1 MNRKLGGVWIVAMRG
16 RNPENP
22 NSGIKGDTFQQ
33 RLEPNQLGISN
44 TVTTVTKDN
53 LVLELWED
61 LMTLRN

>member
-1 MNRKLGGVWIVAMRG
+1 MRG

-22 NSGIKGDTFQQ
+22 NSRIKGDTFQQ